1 MQSVER
7 VHGWWV
13 LRACGRNPLVRG
25 IDRLELLII
34 TVGVLVVLVAAA
46 LAGALG
52 TAVHDA
58 RSRVYIAQAQTR
70 HTVTARYVV
79 DASGMSG
86 REPAEDLLAV
96 REEVRRFDPA
106 LLERPQLVAATK
118 RDAVSDPDP
127 LPALSRQ
134 ARALGLEVLPV
145 SAVTGQGL
153 PELKRALLQMI
164 EASRL
169 AAEAEPAH
177 R

>member
-34 TVGVLVVLVAAA
+34 ALGILVVVVAAA

-70 HTVTARYVV
+70 HAVTARATEDSTLVLRV
-79 DASGMSG
+79 DDSTATTG
-86 REPAEDLLAV
+86 
-96 REEVRRFDPA
+96 
-106 LLERPQLVAATK
+106 ERPMAESTAPNTPAASIGTTSSK
-118 RDAVSDPDP
+118 
-127 LPALSRQ
+127 
-134 ARALGLEVLPV
+134 PV
-145 SAVTGQGL
+145 T
-153 PELKRALLQMI
+153 R
-164 EASRL
+164 
-169 AAEAEPAH
+169 
-177 R
+177 